1 LSNSPIKLALCGKLR
16 SGKSLVAGYLS
27 LMHDFQPFAFGDALK
42 NSFHRAFP
50 QIPRQ
55 PKPRAYYQS
64 FGQWARATID
74 ENVWVDA
81 TMRKVDEYLAH
92 NQCNDRLRILIEDVR
107 QQNEYDRLKR
117 EGFVFVRITAPDEL
131 RLERARKVGDD
142 FAEADLT
149 HETELLVDTF
159 AVDYEIVNDGT
170 VDELCAK
177 MDTIVREIKRKGAI
191 G

>member
-1 LSNSPIKLALCGKLR
+1 MNKSPIKLALCGKLR

-42 NSFHRAFP
+42 NAFHRAFP

-64 FGQWARATID
+64 FGQWARTTID
-74 ENVWVDA
+74 ENVWIDA
-81 TMRKVDEYLAH
+81 TMRKVGEYLSQ
-92 NQCNDRLRILIEDVR
+92 NCLRILIEDVR

-131 RLERARKVGDD
+131 RIERAKKDGDD
-142 FAEADLT
+142 FAEADLV
-149 HETELLVDTF
+149 HETETFVDSF
-159 AVDYEIVNDGT
+159 EVDYEVANDGT

-177 MDTIVREIKRKGAI
+177 VDKVIRQLTEK
-191 G
+191 

>member
-1 LSNSPIKLALCGKLR
+1 MNKSPIKLAICGKLR

-42 NSFHRAFP
+42 NAFHRAFP

-64 FGQWARATID
+64 FGQWARTMID
-74 ENVWVDA
+74 ENMWIDA
-81 TMRKVDEYLAH
+81 TMRKVDEYLAQ
-92 NQCNDRLRILIEDVR
+92 NQCNGRSRVLIEDVR

-142 FAEADLT
+142 FTEADLA

-159 AVDYEIVNDGT
+159 EVDYEVVNDGT

-177 MDTIVREIKRKGAI
+177 IDVVIRQLTEK
-191 G
+191 

>member
-1 LSNSPIKLALCGKLR
+1 MNKPPIKLALCGKLR

-42 NSFHRAFP
+42 NAFHRAFP

-74 ENVWVDA
+74 ENVWIDA
-81 TMRKVDEYLAH
+81 TMRKVDEYLAQ
-92 NQCNDRLRILIEDVR
+92 NCLRISIEDVR

-131 RLERARKVGDD
+131 RLERARKAGDD
-142 FAEADLT
+142 FTEADLA
-149 HETELLVDTF
+149 HETEVFVDTF
-159 AVDYEIVNDGT
+159 EVDYEVANDGT

-177 MDTIVREIKRKGAI
+177 VDVIIRQLTEK
-191 G
+191 

>member
-1 LSNSPIKLALCGKLR
+1 MNKSPIKLALCGKLR

-42 NSFHRAFP
+42 NAFHRAFP

-74 ENVWVDA
+74 ENVWIDA
-81 TMRKVDEYLAH
+81 TMRKVDEYLSQKH
-92 NQCNDRLRILIEDVR
+92 CDCNGRLRVLIEDVR

-142 FAEADLT
+142 FTEADLA
-149 HETELLVDTF
+149 HETELLVDSF
-159 AVDYEIVNDGT
+159 EVDYEVANDGT

-177 MDTIVREIKRKGAI
+177 VDVVIRQLTEK
-191 G
+191 

>member
-1 LSNSPIKLALCGKLR
+1 MNKPPIKLALCGKLR

-55 PKPRAYYQS
+55 PKPRAYYQA

-74 ENVWVDA
+74 ENVWIDA

-92 NQCNDRLRILIEDVR
+92 NQCNAPLRVLIEDVR

-142 FAEADLT
+142 FTEADLA
-149 HETELLVDTF
+149 HETETFVDSF
-159 AVDYEIVNDGT
+159 EVDYEVANDGT

-177 MDTIVREIKRKGAI
+177 IDRILAEVVH
-191 G
+191 

>member
-1 LSNSPIKLALCGKLR
+1 MNKPPIKLALCGKLR

-42 NSFHRAFP
+42 NAFHRAFP

-74 ENVWVDA
+74 ENVWIDA
-81 TMRKVDEYLAH
+81 TMRKIDDYLAQ
-92 NQCNDRLRILIEDVR
+92 NRLRILIEDVR

-131 RLERARKVGDD
+131 RLERARKAGDD
-142 FAEADLT
+142 FTETDLA
-149 HETELLVDTF
+149 HETETFVDSF
-159 AVDYEIVNDGT
+159 EVDYEVANDGK

-177 MDTIVREIKRKGAI
+177 VDMVIRQLTEK
-191 G
+191 

>member
-1 LSNSPIKLALCGKLR
+1 MNKPPIKLALCGKLR

-42 NSFHRAFP
+42 NAFHRAFP

-64 FGQWARATID
+64 FGQWARATIGED
-74 ENVWVDA
+74 VWIDA

-92 NQCNDRLRILIEDVR
+92 NQCNDPLRVLIEDVR

-117 EGFVFVRITAPDEL
+117 EGFVFVRISAPDEL

-142 FAEADLT
+142 FTEADLA

-159 AVDYEIVNDGT
+159 AVDYEVLNDGT

-177 MDTIVREIKRKGAI
+177 IDVVIRQLTEK
-191 G
+191 